1 LWFDGGV
8 VDRSEL
14 AAVAMA
20 CLAAVACSACVGSSF
35 ALSAPNVAPSQAR
48 VPTPVSLDPIAP
60 GTGVVGDFDPPGPAS
75 VLTAAMS
82 AELAGRALHGGEHGG
97 YAVHCTLDRFALRR
111 HASLTEGRM
120 LLALYADLSCEAK
133 RSADG
138 RAVWRG
144 ELRART
150 CSAESHLL
158 GSDPGTGRRLVNR
171 ALSDA
176 AREMASDLAIR
187 ALGLVAE
194 PSARVFADE
203 GEQRTRAGLDDS
215 PFGPAALSETTA
227 TMDAAMRATHDRD
240 PELRAAAWNVVA
252 MAAGPG
258 DSWQAGATLSL
269 DDDALVRFVQYKAL
283 ARLGTPAA
291 MQQLASSAARED
303 EPVLSELV
311 ADAIKSGGIG
321 LARSRR

>member
-1 LWFDGGV
+1 VPFGLSARLRRGLSRCGIAALALACPACGGA
-8 VDRSEL
+8 SI
-14 AAVAMA
+14 
-20 CLAAVACSACVGSSF
+20 
-35 ALSAPNVAPSQAR
+35 ALSAPNIAPSAAR
-48 VPTPVSLDPIAP
+48 EPTPVSLEPIAP
-60 GTGVVGDFDPPGPAS
+60 GVAVVGSFDPPGPAS

-82 AELAGRALHGGEHGG
+82 GELAGRALHGGEQGG
-97 YAVHCTLDRFALRR
+97 YAVRCTLDRFALRH
-111 HASLTEGRM
+111 HASVTEGRA
-120 LLALYADLSCEAK
+120 LLALYADLACEA
-133 RSADG
+133 RRADG

-150 CSAESHLL
+150 CSDEAHLL
-158 GSDPGTGRRLVNR
+158 GSDPGTTRRLANR

-203 GEQRTRAGLDDS
+203 SEQHAAAGLDDS
-215 PFGPAALSETTA
+215 PFGPAALSETAA
-227 TMDAAMRATHDRD
+227 TMDAAMRATSDHD

-258 DSWQAGATLSL
+258 DPWSAGPTLNL
-269 DDDALVRFVQYKAL
+269 DEDPLVRCVQYKAL

-291 MQQLASSAARED
+291 LQQLSSAASKED
-303 EPVLSELV
+303 DPVLSELV
-311 ADAIKSGGIG
+311 ADAIKTGGTG
-321 LARSRR
+321 LPRTRR

>member
-1 LWFDGGV
+1 
-8 VDRSEL
+8 
-14 AAVAMA
+14 MA
-20 CLAAVACSACVGSSF
+20 CVTSVASGACGGSSL

-48 VPTPVSLDPIAP
+48 APTPVSVEPIAP
-60 GTGVVGDFDPPGPAS
+60 GTAIVGNFDSPGPAP
-75 VLTAAMS
+75 VLTAAMN
-82 AELAGRALHGGEHGG
+82 AELAGRALHGGERGG
-97 YAVHCTLDRFALRR
+97 YTVHCTLDRFALRH
-111 HASLTEGRM
+111 HASVTEGRA
-120 LLALYADLSCEAK
+120 LLALYADLSCEA
-133 RSADG
+133 RRTADG
-138 RAVWRG
+138 RVVWRG

-158 GSDPGTGRRLVNR
+158 GSDPGTQGRLANR

-187 ALGLVAE
+187 ALGLAAE

-203 GEQRTRAGLDDS
+203 GEQRAAEGLDDS
-215 PFGPAALSETTA
+215 PFGPAALSETA
-227 TMDAAMRATHDRD
+227 ASMDAAMRASRDHD

-258 DSWQAGATLSL
+258 DPWQAGATLHL

-291 MQQLASSAARED
+291 MPQLSSAAARED
-303 EPVLSELV
+303 DPVLSELV
-311 ADAIKSGGIG
+311 ADAIKTGGTG
-321 LARSRR
+321 LPRAHR

>member
-1 LWFDGGV
+1 MV
-8 VDRSEL
+8 C
-14 AAVAMA
+14 VAS
-20 CLAAVACSACVGSSF
+20 VACGACGGSSL

-48 VPTPVSLDPIAP
+48 EPTPVNLEPIAP
-60 GTGVVGDFDPPGPAS
+60 GAGVVGEFDPPGPAS
-75 VLTAAMS
+75 VLTAAMN
-82 AELAGRALHGGEHGG
+82 AELTGRALHGGERGG
-97 YAVHCTLDRFALRR
+97 YAVRCTLDRFALRR
-111 HASLTEGRM
+111 HASVTEGRA
-120 LLALYADLSCEAK
+120 LLALYTDLSCEA
-133 RSADG
+133 RRTADG
-138 RAVWRG
+138 LAVWRG

-158 GSDPGTGRRLVNR
+158 GSDPGTSRRLVNR

-176 AREMASDLAIR
+176 ARELASDLAIR

-203 GEQRTRAGLDDS
+203 GDQRTTAGLDDS

-227 TMDAAMRATHDRD
+227 SMDAAMRATSDHD

-258 DSWQAGATLSL
+258 DPWQAGGTLSL

-291 MQQLASSAARED
+291 LRQLASAAARED
-303 EPVLSELV
+303 ESVLSELA
-311 ADAIKSGGIG
+311 ADVIKSGGTG
-321 LARSRR
+321 LPRWRR

>member
-1 LWFDGGV
+1 
-8 VDRSEL
+8 
-14 AAVAMA
+14 MA
-20 CLAAVACSACVGSSF
+20 CGGSPL
-35 ALSAPNVAPSQAR
+35 ALSAPNVAPSKAR
-48 VPTPVSLDPIAP
+48 VPTPVSLEPIAP
-60 GTGVVGDFDPPGPAS
+60 GAAIVGSFEPPGPAS
-75 VLTAAMS
+75 VLTAAMN
-82 AELAGRALHGGEHGG
+82 AELEGRALHGGERGG
-97 YAVHCTLDRFALRR
+97 YAVHCTLDRFALRH
-111 HASLTEGRM
+111 HARVIEGRA
-120 LLALYADLSCEAK
+120 LLALYADLSCEA
-133 RSADG
+133 RRTADG

-158 GSDPGTGRRLVNR
+158 GSDPGTGRRLANR

-176 AREMASDLAIR
+176 AREMASDLALR

-194 PSARVFADE
+194 PSARVFGDE
-203 GEQRTRAGLDDS
+203 AEQRTAAGLDDS

-227 TMDAAMRATHDRD
+227 TMDAAMRATRDHD

-258 DSWQAGATLSL
+258 DTWPAGATLSL

-291 MQQLASSAARED
+291 LQQLASSAARED
-303 EPVLSELV
+303 DPMLSELV
-311 ADAIKSGGIG
+311 ADAIKSGGTG
-321 LARSRR
+321 LPRSRR